1 MAPHGLLGCGKS
13 ERFTMLRAGV
23 ESSVR
28 ETWLLLSNGPLSWS
42 ALPDALH
49 DGDND
54 ALKSPFVMASV
65 GMWAKVAEETE
76 RRMVV
81 CWPMKKN
88 SLSFTIRPPRV
99 PPNWLRLSESRVFA
113 KAFLAFKSP
122 LRKNS
127 NRSP

>member
-1 MAPHGLLGCGKS
+1 MAAYVVVGWWKS
-13 ERFTMLRAGV
+13 DRVSMLRAGV
-23 ESSVR
+23 RRCVG

-49 DGDND
+49 DGDNN

-99 PPNWLRLSESRVFA
+99 PPNWLRLSQSRVLA
-113 KAFLAFKSP
+113 KTFLPFKFP
-122 LRKNS
+122 LPKTS
-127 NRSP
+127 TK